1 LLKEKRTLLAVQ
13 LIQTGLEACQ
23 KYSAHFEDVRVYTEQ
38 LTSLRRIADIPWAAI
53 DWDDVDRR
61 VRAVRTRLVISL
73 GQALPALAALPHAE
87 QWPDYFGL
95 AYSVLSQEAYIFMAT
110 GNEALFQKIIP
121 SVFVA
126 SLSAPSRVAD
136 QLQDIDATMRFIY
149 STEPVEDIL
158 ELSGYALIFS
168 ELDGKGFWNTMKGLW
183 NKYFAQQPAPQDEA
197 DRIMNIIK
205 ARQAWL
211 TIFPRAFVRGAPA
224 STQPILR
231 TYAPCTAEYAGRP
244 SKLYRFSN
252 LMKSKPAS
260 SICRSSA
267 MTCKWLMTSP
277 A

>member
-1 LLKEKRTLLAVQ
+1 MIRCAIKQTSKSDGDRLVGALESTYPIQVELLLKEKRTLLAVQ

-110 GNEALFQKIIP
+110 
-121 SVFVA
+121 
-126 SLSAPSRVAD
+126 
-136 QLQDIDATMRFIY
+136 
-149 STEPVEDIL
+149 
-158 ELSGYALIFS
+158 GYALIFS